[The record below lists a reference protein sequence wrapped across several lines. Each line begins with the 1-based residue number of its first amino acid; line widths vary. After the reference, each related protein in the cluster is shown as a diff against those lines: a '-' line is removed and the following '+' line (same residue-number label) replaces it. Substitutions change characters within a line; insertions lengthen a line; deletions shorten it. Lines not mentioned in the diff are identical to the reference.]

1 MKTAASG
8 GAAGVNM
15 PESQQNPA
23 AAEMLVEDLF
33 GENAGENRGPNQLSV
48 ENYGLFGGVESSVVG
63 DDPVLA
69 WFSEFNVENGGP
81 VLYDGLIRTQFGGNE
96 VSIFGGE
103 GIQGI
108 SGRAP
113 DGVASLNPS
122 SEPFRGPSGEIVG
135 TEIGLGGEGGHGQT
149 KILDGGEVQRLF
161 GIPIEGINQFG
172 NPSGSKEIEVIEK
185 KKDGRG
191 RPKGWRKKK
200 EIHEGFGEMSVEVAV
215 GNVEGN
221 EVVKK
226 KDGRGRPKGWRK
238 KKETLE
244 EFEKPSVQF
253 AVVNVGGNEVVNVGG
268 NEVVK
273 KKDGRGRPKGW
284 RKKKETLEE
293 FGKPSVQFAVVN
305 VGGNEVV
312 KKKDGRGRPKGWRKK
327 REIHEQFGEMSVEV
341 AVVSVGGSE
350 VVKKKD
356 GRGRPKGS
364 TNRKKIG
371 RGRPKGSKKIIPLG
385 EENEGMGCEFG
396 CGVDGGDG
404 IVKKTDGRGWPK
416 GSYSKNEKKLIVEAN
431 GPGDGVEDVLHWVNN
446 EEPIICA
453 DVDVGGDENVACDSK
468 SENPILSAN
477 GDWGQVA
484 ETYIGNDKG
493 EENVTA
499 KRKLGRPKGSTK
511 KKPRVIIV
519 GEVLNCSNKEEQGL
533 VMNKDAGE
541 LLVQSS
547 TTQKK
552 CVGRPKGKRIH
563 GIKVAGNAGVCAI
576 VMRKK
581 GRGRPKGSTGKKK
594 ILPSEENQAM
604 PWGFGSSI
612 DSGDGI
618 VKKMDRRGRPKG
630 SKNRKKLFVAFTE
643 AGKIVGFRNDC
654 REVDQLSKIET
665 QMATDKVDQS
675 QDDGFAHKNDG
686 GFGVVSH
693 CVKDEDPI
701 ISANGDA
708 GTQNNHGGDE
718 NVASDSRS
726 EKPILSTNG
735 DLGQVTETSNEN
747 DKGEENVTTKRK
759 LRQPKGSMKKLKKPR
774 LIIAGEVL
782 NCSNKEEKDS
792 VTNKD
797 AGDLLAQSRSTQKRR
812 RGRPRKNVDECY
824 KSMNTDEEKSTE
836 GLVNSGLSDANS
848 WRKEQG
854 SLMCHQCLR
863 SDKSRVVFCLNCN
876 RKRYCYEC
884 LAKWYPE
891 RTKEEIEK
899 ACPFCHGN
907 CNCRACLQADVV
919 VKASLKEADENIRL
933 QRSLYLLHKTL
944 PLLRHIQGEQNSEL
958 DVEAGIRGIQLTEAD
973 IEKSILDED
982 DRVYCD
988 NCNTSI
994 VNFHRTCPNPDCSY
1008 DLCLN
1013 CCRELR
1019 KGFQPGGNEAESSIH
1034 QLLERSYGHGMDM
1047 KSKKHAWEG
1056 QVTLREYDYQAD
1068 MYGDFPDW
1076 SAKMD
1081 GSIPCP
1087 PKGRGGCG
1095 AGILALRRIFE
1106 VNWVDDLIRSA
1117 EDLTINYQSPDIDF
1131 SQGCSLCFPV
1141 RSAGGD
1147 GNDFGVRQA
1156 SFRKSS
1162 HDNFLYCPNADHM
1175 EDSEFEH
1182 FQMHWMRGEPVIV
1195 RNVLAKTSG
1204 LSWEPMVMWRAFRSA
1219 KRKLK
1224 EESFSVKAID
1234 CLDWCEVEINIHQ
1247 FFKGYL
1253 EGRRH
1258 QTGWPEMLKLK
1269 DWPPTNSFEECL
1281 PRHGAEFVA
1290 MLPYSDYT
1298 HPRSGLLNFATK
1310 LPDGALKPDLGPKT
1324 YIAYGSPEELGSGD
1338 SVTKLHC
1345 DISDAV
1351 NVLTHTA
1358 KVKIAPQRQK
1368 IIKKLQEKYE
1378 AGDLPELHGG
1388 TNDVLGTLDKML
1400 PKQSDK
1406 VENMGFGYAEK
1417 MDISEMD
1424 AFLPENLEKLDE
1436 EHDKRTLPLLDS
1448 IGLGTHTVQNTS
1460 GQSVGDLNTR
1470 DQTNGIYMHAL
1481 EESRST
1487 FPERHCEGKND
1498 FDIVRPEFQRHSS
1511 SLHSGQCDILTNFV
1525 NGNSSVVQKC
1535 SGRHMDIADRNSL
1548 FDAINANTICPATER
1563 SYCAQKHDT
1572 EDALVLRDLLN
1583 QDYVDSSSNQKY
1595 CQPCDLQTMN
1605 PISGE
1610 DAKEAAFLGNRLVSS
1625 ASTRTNSVP
1634 LDDTFQSNNCS
1645 EVIQQGSAVW
1655 DIFRRQ
1661 DVPKLIEYLKKHW
1674 KEFRH
1679 INNCPVTSVVHPIHD
1694 QTFYLNEKHKK
1705 QLKEEFNIEPWTF
1718 EQYLGEAVF
1727 IPAGCPH
1734 QVRNRQSCIK
1744 VALDFVSPDNVQE
1757 CIRLTE
1763 EFRLLPKTHRSKED
1777 KLEVKKLALY
1787 AVSVAVSEAKNLM
1800 LKLDSTN
1807 TVGQDESQDKPAFCN

>member
-15 PESQQNPA
+15 PESQRNPA

-33 GENAGENRGPNQLSV
+33 GGNAGENRGPNQLSV

-113 DGVASLNPS
+113 DGVASLNPN
-122 SEPFRGPSGEIVG
+122 SEPFQGPSVEIVG

-221 EVVKK
+221 EVAKK
-226 KDGRGRPKGWRK
+226 KDG
-238 KKETLE
+238 
-244 EFEKPSVQF
+244 
-253 AVVNVGGNEVVNVGG
+253 AGGLR
-268 NEVVK
+268 

-341 AVVSVGGSE
+341 AVVSVDGSE

-371 RGRPKGSKKIIPLG
+371 RGRPTGSKKIIPLG

-396 CGVDGGDG
+396 SGVDGGDG

-416 GSYSKNEKKLIVEAN
+416 GSYSKNEQKLIVEAN
-431 GPGDGVEDVLHWVNN
+431 GAGDGVEDVLHWVNN

-477 GDWGQVA
+477 GDDWGQVA

-563 GIKVAGNAGVCAI
+563 GIKVAGNAGVSAI

-581 GRGRPKGSTGKKK
+581 GRGRPKAG
-594 ILPSEENQAM
+594 
-604 PWGFGSSI
+604 I

-618 VKKMDRRGRPKG
+618 VKKKDRRGRPKG

-665 QMATDKVDQS
+665 QMATDKEDQS

-686 GFGVVSH
+686 RFGVVSH

-891 RTKEEIEK
+891 KQRRKLRKHAHFVMAI
-899 ACPFCHGN
+899 
-907 CNCRACLQADVV
+907 VI
-919 VKASLKEADENIRL
+919 ASLKEADENIRL

-1047 KSKKHAWEG
+1047 KPKKHAWEG
-1056 QVTLREYDYQAD
+1056 QVTLRENDYQAD

-1310 LPDGALKPDLGPKT
+1310 LPDGALKPGLGAQNI
-1324 YIAYGSPEELGSGD
+1324 YCLW
-1338 SVTKLHC
+1338 
-1345 DISDAV
+1345 ISRRSLVAV

-1406 VENMGFGYAEK
+1406 VENTGFEYAEK

-1448 IGLGTHTVQNTS
+1448 I
-1460 GQSVGDLNTR
+1460 
-1470 DQTNGIYMHAL
+1470 
-1481 EESRST
+1481 
-1487 FPERHCEGKND
+1487 
-1498 FDIVRPEFQRHSS
+1498 
-1511 SLHSGQCDILTNFV
+1511 
-1525 NGNSSVVQKC
+1525 
-1535 SGRHMDIADRNSL
+1535 
-1548 FDAINANTICPATER
+1548 
-1563 SYCAQKHDT
+1563 

-1610 DAKEAAFLGNRLVSS
+1610 DAREAAFLGNRLISS

-1645 EVIQQGSAVW
+1645 EVVQQGSAVW

-1679 INNCPVTSVVHPIHD
+1679 INNRPVTSVVHPIHD

-1777 KLEVKKLALY
+1777 KLEVHVTIFYHIITLYFAFFFTRARPEKRGNLCPFFTAPRRRCGTPCSLFETPGGKRNASLEGNDLAFKRFKVKKLALY
-1787 AVSVAVSEAKNLM
+1787 AASVAVSEAKNLM

-1807 TVGQDESQDKPAFCN
+1807 TVGPDESQDKPAFCN